1 VKEKPILFSGPLVRA
16 VLRDVDPK
24 TQTRRLVKPQADVIV
39 GDILGQPQWYLDAD
53 PSRVIRCPYG
63 ATGDRLWVRE
73 AHAPMCR
80 SRDTRVAYRADMI
93 VQNRMPRRPPP
104 GWTTED
110 LCPWPVDNT
119 KGRGYAV
126 TRWTPSIHMPRALS
140 RIDLEVTRVRVQR
153 LQDITEED
161 ARAEGLCQ
169 RLTREGTFYHH
180 EESTPSGRWWIDPV
194 DAFRHLWDA
203 INGERATWDSNPWV
217 WALDFKR
224 VRP

>member
-1 VKEKPILFSGPLVRA
+1 MKEKPILFSGPLVRA

-161 ARAEGLCQ
+161 ARAEGVIPSP
-169 RLTREGTFYHH
+169 TAIVGGTH
-180 EESTPSGRWWIDPV
+180 RA
-194 DAFRHLWDA
+194 AFRKLWDA